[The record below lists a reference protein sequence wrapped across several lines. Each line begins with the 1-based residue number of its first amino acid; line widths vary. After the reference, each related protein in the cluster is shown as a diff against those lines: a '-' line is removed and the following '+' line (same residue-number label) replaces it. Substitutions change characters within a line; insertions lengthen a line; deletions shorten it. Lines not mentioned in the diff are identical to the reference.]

1 MDCPATKGYNASCI
15 SKAQL
20 KALDAPLLLS
30 VWVHRKMAWKNS
42 RPWSTSPK
50 TSTKNQQHTSQ
61 ELPGR
66 LCSVKPSQR
75 SLAYTQLIHW
85 DCTNSL
91 TTSNQVC
98 LAWDPVSM
106 IVHKRCP
113 GNSRKKMKTYKY
125 TKASPQNSLLAS
137 SSIWISNFLDQEWW
151 FCI

>member
-1 MDCPATKGYNASCI
+1 MDSPATKGHNASCI

-50 TSTKNQQHTSQ
+50 TSMNYSTPHKSYLAGFAQLNLLRGAWHIHSSYTGTVQTA
-61 ELPGR
+61 LP
-66 LCSVKPSQR
+66 PP
-75 SLAYTQLIHW
+75 T
-85 DCTNSL
+85 
-91 TTSNQVC
+91 QVC

-137 SSIWISNFLDQEWW
+137 SSIWISNFLDQERW